1 MDKKVS
7 KIKIKVIL
15 LYSFEN
21 IKIIIDQTQL
31 SVGLAEQ
38 LRSSYLSKG
47 ITSLLIGL
55 CTFC

>member
-7 KIKIKVIL
+7 KIKTKIIL

-21 IKIIIDQTQL
+21 IKAIIDQTQL

-38 LRSSYLSKG
+38 LHSSYLSKG